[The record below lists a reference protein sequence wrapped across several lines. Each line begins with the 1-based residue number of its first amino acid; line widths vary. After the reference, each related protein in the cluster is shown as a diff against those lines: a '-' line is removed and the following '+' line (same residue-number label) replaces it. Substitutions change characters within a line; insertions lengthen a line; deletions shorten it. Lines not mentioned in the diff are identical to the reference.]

1 MYLTIGEKQYQL
13 EISAGYVTTA
23 DSSAYMINLGGKQEF
38 AKWLREICGR
48 SDFTTNVMELKISDW
63 IVTLSTC
70 AFNFEEA
77 RYVINGRLKE
87 IMY

>member
-38 AKWLREICGR
+38 AEICGR
-48 SDFTTNVMELKISDW
+48 SDFTTNVMELKTSDW